1 MSYNRINWTNTE
13 DTPLNAQNLNTMDNG
28 IYNLDRTI
36 NTLDK
41 LLTYPNVSADCITG
55 DYQVTTGSTLEI
67 ENGCLNITGGSNTV
81 GISSD
86 LTETKSVDTD
96 RMMLIKLR
104 IKKDSGTNL
113 SVYFKYITAT
123 DEVYVTTENIIA
135 SNLNTAVIGNPSYT
149 ITDDSYHDVWCIFDS
164 QSTVSITG
172 IAIEIAAS
180 TPNATI
186 SNFHAFYSM
195 DKVEGTVGEQLVSP
209 VYSVLAE
216 SQSTEVTVAN
226 AT

>member
-13 DTPLNAQNLNTMDNG
+13 DTPLNTQNLNTMDNG

-113 SVYFKYITAT
+113 SVYFKYVTET
-123 DEVYVTTENIIA
+123 DEVYVTTGNIIA
-135 SNLNTAVIGNPSYT
+135 SNLYTAGIGNPSYI
-149 ITDDSYHDVWCIFDS
+149 ITDDNYHDVWCIFDN
-164 QSTVSITG
+164 QTAVDITG
-172 IAIEIAAS
+172 MTVEISAS
-180 TPNATI
+180 SPSATI
-186 SNFHAFYSM
+186 SNFRVFYSM
-195 DKVEGTVGEQLVSP
+195 DKVDEARDTTTVSRINTVIPTNSS
-209 VYSVLAE
+209 SVITVREAE
-216 SQSTEVTVAN
+216 
-226 AT
+226 

>member
-1 MSYNRINWTNTE
+1 MEYDRIVWTNTE
-13 DTPLNAQNLNTMDNG
+13 NTPLNAQNLNKMDKG
-28 IYNLDRTI
+28 IYDLYRSI
-36 NTLDK
+36 NSLDK
-41 LLTYPNVSADCITG
+41 LLTYPNVSADCISG
-55 DYQVTTGSTLEI
+55 NYQITEGSTLEI
-67 ENGCLNITGGSNTV
+67 ENGCLIITGGSNTV
-81 GISSD
+81 DISSE
-86 LTETKSVDTD
+86 LIETKLVDTN
-96 RMMLIKLR
+96 RIMLIKLR
-104 IKKDSGTNL
+104 IKKNSGTNL

-209 VYSVLAE
+209 VYNLLSE
-216 SQSTEVTVAN
+216 SQSEEVTVASV
-226 AT
+226 T

>member
-1 MSYNRINWTNTE
+1 MSYNRISWTNTE

-28 IYNLDRTI
+28 IYTLDRTI
-36 NTLDK
+36 NTLEK
-41 LLTYPNVSADCITG
+41 LLTYPNVSADCIKG
-55 DYQVTTGSTLEI
+55 NYLATTGSTLEI

-113 SVYFKYITAT
+113 SVYFKYVTAT
-123 DEVYVTTENIIA
+123 DEVYVTTGNIIA

-149 ITDDSYHDVWCIFDS
+149 ITDDSYHDIWCIFDS
-164 QSTVSITG
+164 QTAVNITG
-172 IAIEIAAS
+172 MTVEIAAS
-180 TPNATI
+180 SPSATI

-195 DKVEGTVGEQLVSP
+195 DKAGTGGGSGYQIRFIP
-209 VYSVLAE
+209 VTTDTYTTE
-216 SQSTEVTVAN
+216 S
-226 AT
+226 